1 MIKFLRSVGEIVSEN
16 TYLLLESF
24 KVIDGVLVGHSI
36 LEDDYSEGEM
46 CITIITAE
54 AVTIGIDVY
63 PLSDEL
69 SAGFLSLFI
78 EPATYTVHENVLYKN
93 NIPHKDDTN
102 IILLMSKTNT
112 DTITI

>member
-1 MIKFLRSVGEIVSEN
+1 MSEN

-24 KVIDGVLVGHSI
+24 RVIDGVLVGHSL

-54 AVTIGIDVY
+54 AVTIGTDVY

-78 EPATYTVHENVLYKN
+78 EPATYTIHENVLYKN
-93 NIPHKDDTN
+93 NTPHNDDDN
-102 IILLMSKTNT
+102 IILLMSKTNCT
-112 DTITI
+112 TITL

>member
-16 TYLLLESF
+16 THLLLESF

-36 LEDDYSEGEM
+36 VEDDYSEGEM

-54 AVTIGIDVY
+54 ATTIGTDVY
-63 PLSDEL
+63 PLNDEL

-78 EPATYTVHENVLYKN
+78 EPATYTIHENVLYKN
-93 NIPHKDDTN
+93 NIPHKDDN
-102 IILLMSKTNT
+102 IILLMSKTNCT
-112 DTITI
+112 TITI